1 MYSCING
8 ATTMPYTLEQDLE
21 AAAKAGFEA
30 VEIWSRKLD
39 RYLETHSV
47 EALKELLD
55 QHQLK
60 VASFCPYSLVG
71 FSDNR
76 GHIISIR

>member
-39 RYLETHSV
+39 TYLETHSV
-47 EALKELLD
+47 EALKERLD
-55 QHQLK
+55 QHQLM
-60 VASFCPYSLVG
+60 
-71 FSDNR
+71 
-76 GHIISIR
+76 